1 MKRWET
7 FCKRVST
14 KENGANR
21 SQSSHKHSE
30 SKGCALGSDNFQM
43 DNMVAL
49 TNLVKIGGATNQEI
63 TNLSKEI
70 WRFRLSKAI
79 AVTAEYL
86 PKSLNIKADD
96 TPRHF

>member
-1 MKRWET
+1 MKGWET
-7 FCKRVST
+7 FCHRVST

-49 TNLVKIGGATNQEI
+49 TNLVKIGGTTNQEV
-63 TNLSKEI
+63 THLSKEI

-79 AVTAEYL
+79 AATAEYL
-86 PKSLNIKADD
+86 PKSVNIKEDH
-96 TPRHF
+96 TPHHF